1 MRKNKFSERKEY
13 KIINKPFESLIL
25 GPLLTSRAKKRY
37 QHVIYKQDTEETLL
51 VKTCL
56 AKLVEANSL
65 ERQIMMPD
73 LSVKVLH
80 DDATVAL
87 FMNLDQTLFITIAA
101 LKLAEMDESK
111 LALLVSHELAHYL
124 MDHQV

>member
-51 VKTCL
+51 VKSCL

-65 ERQIMMPD
+65 ERQIMMPS

-87 FMNLDQTLFITIAA
+87 FMNLD
-101 LKLAEMDESK
+101 
-111 LALLVSHELAHYL
+111 
-124 MDHQV
+124 